1 MRLDKGRVQQ
11 FIKAVRMDKENYNF
25 NAFCETYSLYQW
37 GHEQRAGSTWIACP
51 FHSEKT
57 PSLSFNEEKGIWHC
71 FGCGA
76 GGNLLKFM
84 YLYKT
89 NVEGQRLSY
98 ANFLNN
104 MLKGDASLQFRLNF
118 NSLFEEET
126 NSIEKLEPI
135 RKFKFKRKPVSAST
149 YLELQEEFAKTN
161 PSFEEIKF
169 FILLMQQGLDVRTMR
184 KELLP
189 VETDSGK
196 QYDIEDLF
204 CEED

>member
-1 MRLDKGRVQQ
+1 MKLDTGRVQQ
-11 FIKAVRMDKENYNF
+11 FIKAVSMDKENYNF
-25 NAFCETYSLYQW
+25 NAFCETHSLYQW
-37 GHEQRAGSTWIACP
+37 GQEQRAGNTWIACP

-161 PSFEEIKF
+161 PSVEEIKF
-169 FILLMQQGLDVRTMR
+169 FILLMQQGLDVHTMR

-189 VETDSGK
+189 VETDIGK

>member
-1 MRLDKGRVQQ
+1 
-11 FIKAVRMDKENYNF
+11 
-25 NAFCETYSLYQW
+25 
-37 GHEQRAGSTWIACP
+37 
-51 FHSEKT
+51 
-57 PSLSFNEEKGIWHC
+57 
-71 FGCGA
+71 
-76 GGNLLKFM
+76 
-84 YLYKT
+84 
-89 NVEGQRLSY
+89 
-98 ANFLNN
+98 